1 MRLIEQCVARR
12 EVSSQVIRRVAFGLL
27 AALLM
32 MGAAPAAALAQAA
45 HGRGAGGVSGRRT
58 PSVAGLTPGEGTG
71 AGWCT
76 TYGTAGVKG
85 LFSYDNVWACGPDD
99 TTGPTPFDSNGT
111 ASFQCVE
118 LSERFL
124 WAVDGLA
131 PIFGS
136 DVDGAALVSLYH
148 SAHPSVAV
156 GSPGPSSLP
165 QPGDVMSFSEG
176 GDIDS
181 SAGHTAV
188 VVSAPNSSGNF
199 TIMSQNW
206 DNTAG
211 EETARIDMTGAHDG
225 HVQLP
230 GSSFWNTAPF
240 LELKPSIANGDFVTY
255 DGAVFRIAGGAPL
268 YVSNWNDVGGP
279 QKTIALTTAQFD
291 ALPQYPAN
299 GTAVAVGNPGTGH
312 GEGYVFAGGAP
323 LAVVNWANVG
333 SPKWTVVDGNA
344 LDTYL
349 TSFPYGHVRQYP
361 ANGTAVAVG
370 NPGTGHGEGYVFAG
384 GAPLAV
390 VNWANVGS
398 PKWTV
403 VDGNALDTYAS
414 SPSDPWKAYSHVRQY
429 PANGT
434 AVAAA
439 GWGYVFAGGAP
450 LAVQSWAN
458 VGSPPFTKVDNAAL
472 YTYTSSPG
480 DPWNAFSH
488 VLAVPAAGT
497 FLTTDAGADYR
508 VAGGYPFTLSSC
520 AAIGGCASPVLV
532 DPWAIANP
540 ATSQAHVN
548 ATPANGTLVEGLPS
562 ATYWSFSMGQRTQVG
577 STPAATAV
585 NDSSLAAFPIA

>member
-1 MRLIEQCVARR
+1 
-12 EVSSQVIRRVAFGLL
+12 
-27 AALLM
+27 
-32 MGAAPAAALAQAA
+32 
-45 HGRGAGGVSGRRT
+45 
-58 PSVAGLTPGEGTG
+58 
-71 AGWCT
+71 
-76 TYGTAGVKG
+76 
-85 LFSYDNVWACGPDD
+85 
-99 TTGPTPFDSNGT
+99 
-111 ASFQCVE
+111 
-118 LSERFL
+118 
-124 WAVDGLA
+124 
-131 PIFGS
+131 
-136 DVDGAALVSLYH
+136 
-148 SAHPSVAV
+148 
-156 GSPGPSSLP
+156 
-165 QPGDVMSFSEG
+165 
-176 GDIDS
+176 
-181 SAGHTAV
+181 
-188 VVSAPNSSGNF
+188 
-199 TIMSQNW
+199 MSQNW
-206 DNTAG
+206 GNTAG
-211 EETARIDMTGAHDG
+211 EETAHIDMTGAHDG

-230 GSSFWNTAPF
+230 GSSFWNTAPY

-255 DGAVFRIAGGAPL
+255 EGAVFRIAGGAPL

-279 QKTIALTTAQFD
+279 QKTIALTAAQFD
-291 ALPQYPAN
+291 ALP
-299 GTAVAVGNPGTGH
+299 
-312 GEGYVFAGGAP
+312 
-323 LAVVNWANVG
+323 
-333 SPKWTVVDGNA
+333 
-344 LDTYL
+344 
-349 TSFPYGHVRQYP
+349 QYP

>member
-1 MRLIEQCVARR
+1 MRLIERCVARR
-12 EVSSQVIRRVAFGLL
+12 EVSSQVIRRVVFGLL

-32 MGAAPAAALAQAA
+32 VGAAPAAALAQAA
-45 HGRGAGGVSGRRT
+45 HGRGAGGVSGRRV
-58 PSVAGLTPGEGTG
+58 PSVAGLSPGEGTG

-76 TYGTAGVKG
+76 TYGMAGVKG
-85 LFSYDNVWACGPDD
+85 LFSYENVWACGPDD

-206 DNTAG
+206 GNTAG
-211 EETARIDMTGAHDG
+211 EETAHIDMTGAHDG

-230 GSSFWNTAPF
+230 GSSFWNTAPY

-255 DGAVFRIAGGAPL
+255 EGAVFRIAGGAPL

-279 QKTIALTTAQFD
+279 QKTIALTAAQFD
-291 ALPQYPAN
+291 ALP
-299 GTAVAVGNPGTGH
+299 
-312 GEGYVFAGGAP
+312 
-323 LAVVNWANVG
+323 
-333 SPKWTVVDGNA
+333 
-344 LDTYL
+344 
-349 TSFPYGHVRQYP
+349 QYP